1 MIAELITHQP
11 RGRAIVALGPRL
23 YLRDALPVIGH
34 VQRFAL
40 QGEGARVVVLHIHF
54 EAVQVEPLLA
64 LDASRRLG
72 NLAGPLA
79 GPVVH
84 VVRALALVQ
93 RAIGIV
99 GIHRLAL
106 RHGQLVMEIPLH
118 RLQLRHRRH
127 VAVKVVP
134 VPLGQALGSGDKR
147 GGQAIADLSRFQ
159 RTGFV
164 VEISTRPSRMDRL
177 AALMD
182 QLEEVAGG
190 VIVVVFG
197 VCPHG
202 FAVMGARQANA
213 RRVAV

>member
-1 MIAELITHQP
+1 
-11 RGRAIVALGPRL
+11 
-23 YLRDALPVIGH
+23 
-34 VQRFAL
+34 
-40 QGEGARVVVLHIHF
+40 
-54 EAVQVEPLLA
+54 
-64 LDASRRLG
+64 
-72 NLAGPLA
+72 
-79 GPVVH
+79 
-84 VVRALALVQ
+84 
-93 RAIGIV
+93 
-99 GIHRLAL
+99 
-106 RHGQLVMEIPLH
+106 MEIPLH

-164 VEISTRPSRMDRL
+164 VEISTRPSRMDRV

-202 FAVMGARQANA
+202 FAVMGAGQANA
-213 RRVAV
+213 RRVVV